1 MKTKIVSFYSDVDG
15 GTYYSDHAARLKK
28 ECEELGVPYDI
39 QEKPSEG
46 SYQKNCLSKPQY
58 IYDKLKETREPFV
71 WLDIDSYLLK
81 KPDIFEHMIDKFDLG
96 FSLSVQQ
103 LSGLKASPIFIGATP
118 NTEIF
123 LENWIM
129 NSNKTL
135 EMNKKHFDHEPLF
148 GLVQFFM
155 KQMKVAFVG
164 KEYCTWPKEQDDN
177 TVIMMGLS
185 DVESKKGN
193 LRAMGMSEEKIEW
206 QSVGTL

>member
-39 QEKPSEG
+39 QEKSSEG

-81 KPDIFEHMIDKFDLG
+81 KPDIFDHMVDKFDLG
-96 FSLSVQQ
+96 FAMSVQQ

-118 NTEIF
+118 NVEIF

-129 NSNKTL
+129 NAAKTL

-148 GLVQFFM
+148 GLVQHFM
-155 KQMKVAFVG
+155 NQMKVAFVG
-164 KEYCTWPKEQDDN
+164 KEYCTWPREQNND

-185 DVESKKGN
+185 DVESKKEN

-206 QSVGTL
+206 QSTGKL